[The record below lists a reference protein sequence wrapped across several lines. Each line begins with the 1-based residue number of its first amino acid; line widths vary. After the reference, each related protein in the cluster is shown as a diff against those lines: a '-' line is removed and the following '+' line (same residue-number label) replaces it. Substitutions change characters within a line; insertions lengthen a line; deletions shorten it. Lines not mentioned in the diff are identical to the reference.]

1 MVTFATAWA
10 PLVAV
15 IPAKAGIHA
24 ANLRKC
30 AVEGLDS
37 RFRGNDLCFE
47 REPMRNNTKAD
58 ALDERSRADGSPL
71 PLGVMIRWGRAEDL
85 T

>member
-1 MVTFATAWA
+1 MVAATSNDVICSAWA

-15 IPAKAGIHA
+15 IPAKAGIHS

-47 REPMRNNTKAD
+47 REPMRNNTKAVPWTND
-58 ALDERSRADGSPL
+58 PARMVLHCLSEL
-71 PLGVMIRWGRAEDL
+71 
-85 T
+85 